1 MTSRIQ
7 TQRFSATGQR
17 PSNGTRQRGELWLNL
32 PDLRLGMID
41 PTQAPV
47 DLLPIRVYA
56 PSAGYTA
63 GDFVVNA
70 GQLLQARITVA
81 PKAFA
86 ITDWNQFQSIAQT
99 DTRYLALS
107 GGVMTGPIT
116 LPAATPTPPQAASR
130 SYVDTAIS
138 NNNGTILPAIGAT
151 YVALTGSTMT
161 GALGV
166 GGLGVAFPGLGGYW
180 GAHHLAFGWDG
191 TWIEAAV
198 DGSVQGQ
205 LALIG
210 WVSGHYL
217 ALTGGAL
224 SGGLSVNGG
233 ITYSWVGSSARAISF
248 GWDGSLE
255 CWVDSAYVGALAT
268 QSFVGGNYLPLG
280 GGTVTGAL
288 RDSAGRIISQNSGG
302 SPSVTVWDVSGGYA
316 FGMYAGF
323 NHQLAFSA
331 MDGSGNP
338 GATLGT
344 WDASGNLSVQGN
356 LGLAAGQIYLTA
368 GGGNYNLNFTNWFLN
383 FNNSNG
389 NLVWYRYDGLALF
402 YCDNAGTIRTHA
414 DLDAGSNV
422 NAANAVVAQAGVYAL
437 NLGMGMY
444 AGGSGR
450 ILQLSSNWFFD
461 WNVSNGDL
469 YWTNAGSRIAEFR
482 VTDGYM
488 GNNRGPVFG
497 QGNYINAS
505 DERMKSNIQPS
516 LYGLPE
522 ILQLQPIAFER
533 TNVIAPHVEHG
544 FSAQQVQSILPEA
557 VAQISG
563 PDAEPQLGVAL
574 DPIVAALVNATKDL
588 HQRLRVLEGTLHEPA
603 QPD

>member
-1 MTSRIQ
+1 M
-7 TQRFSATGQR
+7 TGQ
-17 PSNGTRQRGELWLNL
+17 
-32 PDLRLGMID
+32 
-41 PTQAPV
+41 
-47 DLLPIRVYA
+47 
-56 PSAGYTA
+56 
-63 GDFVVNA
+63 
-70 GQLLQARITVA
+70 
-81 PKAFA
+81 
-86 ITDWNQFQSIAQT
+86 
-99 DTRYLALS
+99 
-107 GGVMTGPIT
+107 IT

-130 SYVDTAIS
+130 SYVDTTVAAS
-138 NNNGTILPAIGAT
+138 SSSTLASVSAN
-151 YVALTGSTMT
+151 YVALAGSTMT

-166 GGLGVAFPGLGGYW
+166 GGTGVAFPGLGGYW

-198 DGSVQGQ
+198 DGSGQGQ
-205 LALIG
+205 LALTS
-210 WVSGHYL
+210 WVNGHYL
-217 ALTGGAL
+217 NLGGGTLSGALTVGG
-224 SGGLSVNGG
+224 NG
-233 ITYSWVGSSARAISF
+233 INYSLAGPYLHTMAF
-248 GWDGSLE
+248 GWDGSEVLA
-255 CWVDSAYVGALAT
+255 WVDGNYVGALAT
-268 QSFVGGNYLPLG
+268 QSYVSNSYLPLA

-302 SPSVTVWDVSGGYA
+302 SPSVTVWDVSGNYA
-316 FGMYAGF
+316 YGMFAGSSV
-323 NHQLAFSA
+323 LAFSRMDGNGVPA
-331 MDGSGNP
+331 GTLGYFDGSGN
-338 GATLGT
+338 LV
-344 WDASGNLSVQGN
+344 ASGSLSTN
-356 LGLAAGQIYLTA
+356 ATQITLTA
-368 GGGNYNLNFTNWFLN
+368 GGGNFALNFTNWAFY

-389 NLVWYRYDGLALF
+389 NLAWQRYDGVTLF
-402 YCDNAGTIRTHA
+402 YCDSGGTIRTHA
-414 DLDAGSNV
+414 DLDAGNAV
-422 NAANAVVAQAGVYAL
+422 NAGGSVTAQTGVYAL
-437 NLGMGMY
+437 NGGMGMY

-450 ILQLSSNWFFD
+450 VMQLASNWYFD
-461 WNVSNGDL
+461 WNGGSGDL
-469 YWTNAGSRIAEFR
+469 YWMANGSRGVEFR